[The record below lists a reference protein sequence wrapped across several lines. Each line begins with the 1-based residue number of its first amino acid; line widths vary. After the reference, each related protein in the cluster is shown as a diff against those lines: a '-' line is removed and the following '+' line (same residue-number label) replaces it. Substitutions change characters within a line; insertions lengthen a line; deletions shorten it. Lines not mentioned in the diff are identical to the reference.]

1 VLMWV
6 ASVIVLLQLS
16 NLNKLAYAFQLS
28 SLSLR
33 QNSPNSMK
41 GMRQNSPL
49 SMVLPSPLEKL
60 ERDFQALTRRVT
72 AYHILLP
79 KSTEAALTLKQKIRN
94 RVNPPKSRSKSE
106 TDDNGDLKATYIID
120 AFSQAARRYS
130 LDGET
135 KSNGGQLGTML
146 PQGACRRVPE
156 LDKACFEVPLGQI
169 AGPIETE
176 YGFHLL
182 LVEERTN
189 CAKLDGEYSKIVRG
203 GADGTE
209 TVFVRPNGKEEG
221 SDFVGLIVDQLG
233 LWVGILFA
241 GGIVAELSV
250 RVADG
255 YLNSV

>member
-1 VLMWV
+1 MWD
-6 ASVIVLLQLS
+6 ATLIVLLQLS
-16 NLNKLAYAFQLS
+16 NLKILTYAFTPS
-28 SLSLR
+28 SSPLR

-41 GMRQNSPL
+41 GVRQNSPL
-49 SMVLPSPLEKL
+49 SMVLPSPLEKI

-106 TDDNGDLKATYIID
+106 TDDDDLGSMYIID

-130 LDGET
+130 LDDET

-156 LDKACFEVPLGQI
+156 LDKACFEVPLGQV

-189 CAKLDGEYSKIVRG
+189 CAKLDGVYSKIVRG
-203 GADGTE
+203 GVDGTE

-221 SDFVGLIVDQLG
+221 SDFVGLILNQLG

-241 GGIVAELSV
+241 GGIVAELAV